1 MPGQR
6 SIGLMA
12 RGLALA
18 ALVYAGAAASA
29 GEIENRLEG
38 SPPSLFALQ
47 GGALDRIPGPT
58 HSAPLPDQSTRLL
71 REPPTITGEIHVGD
85 HTLIPY
91 LGAGFGGGY
100 ATERDRMLGQDPTL
114 QQKHILGNMNG
125 GGYLPNEFQ
134 MGFRI
139 PSSPLLSRQSTGVN
153 RQTIRKRQRSQSLD
167 VLTMDDRRLTN
178 DDHLHAASRPP
189 RLEFPLLIG

>member
-1 MPGQR
+1 MFGQR
-6 SIGLMA
+6 SLRRMTGVV
-12 RGLALA
+12 ALA
-18 ALVYAGAAASA
+18 ALVSAGAAASA
-29 GEIENRLEG
+29 GEIENRPGG
-38 SPPSLFALQ
+38 SPSSLFALQ
-47 GGALDRIPGPT
+47 GGAPDRTPGPT
-58 HSAPLPDQSTRLL
+58 VSAPLPDQSTRLL

-139 PSSPLLSRQSTGVN
+139 P
-153 RQTIRKRQRSQSLD
+153 
-167 VLTMDDRRLTN
+167 
-178 DDHLHAASRPP
+178 
-189 RLEFPLLIG
+189 F